1 MLIKATPLLRPHH
14 YQVKKKKKKTHPNKQ
29 KTPQQQQARPNQ
41 DFQFTVISNSYGP
54 VT

>member
-14 YQVKKKKKKTHPNKQ
+14 YQVKKKKKIPPKQ
-29 KTPQQQQARPNQ
+29 TENPP
-41 DFQFTVISNSYGP
+41 TTIGYGP